1 MICLFEIKVMKGS
14 WKKLSTAM
22 FLMDIIERS
31 AIIVNITHLL
41 GSGWTPQ
48 KSIGLYN
55 VVNNLLVFPALNK
68 IIRHKN
74 IV

>member
-1 MICLFEIKVMKGS
+1 
-14 WKKLSTAM
+14 M